1 VVIGRRSP
9 GRQSLLS
16 LLTSGKNQDFTLAS
30 VSDLS
35 FDASSASSPG
45 IAHFTSVEIKIR
57 PEYSSQFR
65 SRSGSYLIFFL
76 VF

>member
-30 VSDLS
+30 TDLS
-35 FDASSASSPG
+35 YDASSPG
-45 IAHFTSVEIKIR
+45 IAHFTSVEIKIH
-57 PEYSSQFR
+57 PEYSSQFDLAQVR
-65 SRSGSYLIFFL
+65 ILYSS
-76 VF
+76 